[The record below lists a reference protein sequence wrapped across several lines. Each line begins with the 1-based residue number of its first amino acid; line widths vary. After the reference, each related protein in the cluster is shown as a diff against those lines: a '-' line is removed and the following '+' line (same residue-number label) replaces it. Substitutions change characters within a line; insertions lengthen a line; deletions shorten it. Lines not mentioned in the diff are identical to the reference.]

1 MPDGTALA
9 HGLATRSKV
18 ISNTFLTALAVIAVI
33 GIVIVAIAE
42 MHDDRAHRVRRKAE
56 RDWHRNKEREHLN
69 RMERDWFADPEHE
82 DPDDLI
88 RLENEK

>member
-1 MPDGTALA
+1 MPAGTASQR
-9 HGLATRSKV
+9 GPATKRKV

-33 GIVIVAIAE
+33 GIVIVALAE
-42 MHDDRAHRVRRKAE
+42 MHDDRADRERRKAN
-56 RDWHRNKEREHLN
+56 RDWHRNKEREHLE
-69 RMERDWFADPEHE
+69 RMERGWFADPEHE